1 MADTV
6 WLDVLPSL
14 TNFAKELSSG
24 ATSAA
29 DSAGKQSGDSW
40 SKAFSATASD
50 GGAQKIVDGLKKAS
64 VDAEKAVS
72 QETQAIAKARAS
84 QSDAAAK
91 VVEAE
96 AKLAA
101 ARKGDDAAKVEAAE
115 LRLQGARER
124 LDGATSKVEQTE
136 KSLAAASRNRKEV
149 SEQLADA
156 EGRLADSTK
165 EASDQ
170 AEKSGSVFD
179 RFKTYLFGTKDGS
192 EQTEGALN
200 KLGKAFSENAGKIAL
215 GVGGAAL
222 AAGKGLYEI
231 GATFDDVSDT
241 IRVGTGATGDALDGL
256 VEVATNV
263 GRTVP
268 AQFSEIGPVVADLNT
283 RLGLSGDTLQTV
295 ASQYL
300 EAGRILG
307 QDVDINQTSA
317 AFSAFKIAGDDVIG
331 GMDTLFRVSQ
341 ATGVS
346 MNDLASAVQDNAPA
360 MQNLGFTFEETASL
374 AGQLDKAGLESKT
387 TLAAMG
393 KGLVNLAK
401 DGEEPQEAFRRVTG
415 EIQDMIDAGDIAGAI
430 DLSSGVFGTKA
441 ANQFVGAVQDGSLAL
456 DDLVANVQ
464 ASDDTILGV
473 GEETSDFAESW
484 QLVKNNALA
493 ALEPLG
499 STVFNALG
507 DALSEAV
514 PYVTAFGD
522 WVTEHPNLVT
532 GLAIGVGVLA
542 AALGVAAAAQWAMN
556 FAMFASPI
564 TWILAGVVLVI
575 GVFVALWT
583 QVDGFRNFFLGA
595 WDAIKTAAGAVAD
608 WFTGT
613 LVPAFQ
619 GAWEGIKSAASA
631 VADWFTGTLVPWFQ
645 GAGERISGVFTAM
658 SEWVGARLQDIRDGG
673 QRVADFFTVDIPAA
687 FENAKNL
694 VLEKLTA
701 LRDSGIAAFEGLR
714 DGVGAAMD
722 GIRSAAATPV
732 NFVIDLV
739 WNNGL
744 RAMVQGVIDL
754 FGLGWELP
762 RVEPIA
768 LARGAIMGDGRQP
781 ILWNEVPGQREAYI
795 PINQSARSRDL
806 WVETGQLLGAIPM
819 AEGGIWPVAGTV
831 TSGYGNRV
839 GPFLGAEHHDGID
852 IGAPMGTPVVAAL
865 PGVVV
870 FAGWNGG
877 YGNQVTLDHGGGLS
891 TFYAHLASIAVSLGQ
906 MVELGQ
912 LLGGVGSTGLSTGP
926 HLHFGA
932 SMNGG
937 SIDPSGVVSGSVSG
951 GGATSGG
958 AGLLSI
964 IGRLGEFLDVLGGVG
979 DSQWAQVVGGS
990 MRGALGQF
998 GDWVRD
1004 KLFGWIGPGSNSSG
1018 SVVDMARAMAE
1029 GRGWTGAQWDAIDWI
1044 VQRESSWNPNAQN
1057 PMSTAY
1063 GLFQFLDCV
1072 PLDTE
1077 ILTREGWKRYD
1088 EVRPGDETLG
1098 YNAETGRTEWTVIRH
1113 VVIKGP
1119 QRVVRIESSRW
1130 SARVTP
1136 GHRWWTTRKVP
1147 VPPTGDFSECPEC
1160 GARGTKRG
1168 SFGDHRSLRVHRAKA
1183 HGVAARKPG
1192 TQKVGEFCR
1201 TDELT
1206 TAHDL
1211 VLAAP
1216 AEGGEGLPIT
1226 DVEAELLGWL
1236 AGDGHIHGDI
1246 DGTLTVTIYQSKP
1259 QFVARLRKL
1268 LVGIPHTE
1276 SSRHRNPSHLRAHSF
1291 YLHAGY
1297 ARDLLRRSGWI
1308 DQGPEQFVL
1317 QCSASQRAAWLGGV
1331 IGAEGCATEPQM
1343 RLPQNDG
1350 PIAEA
1355 IVLAV
1360 YMAGFRPSRRR
1371 PRPGFSSVT
1380 MSRPGQH
1387 VGMLTVSD
1395 ESVEP
1400 VWCVQT
1406 DLGTWTMRQGEQV
1419 SLTGNSTWATVGASK
1434 TSDPSAQIQAGL
1446 AYIAQR
1452 YGDPLNAQAFWQA
1465 NGWYDNGGLLDP
1477 GMTVAINGTGKTEK
1491 VLTDEQW
1498 ATMARLAASATT
1510 SQIDEDELARLI
1522 AEAVKSAL
1530 AGSQP
1535 TTETI
1540 QVVMDSRVVAE
1551 AVRKHNRGT
1560 GR

>member
-156 EGRLADSTK
+156 EGKLADSTK
-165 EASDQ
+165 EAGDQ

-179 RFKTYLFGTKDGS
+179 RFKTFLFGAKDGS

-200 KLGKAFSENAGKIAL
+200 KLGKAFSENSGKIAL

-231 GATFDDVSDT
+231 GSTFDDVSDT
-241 IRVGTGATGDALDGL
+241 IRVGTGATGGALDGL

-263 GRTVP
+263 GKTVP

-307 QDVDINQTSA
+307 QDVDINQTTA

-331 GMDTLFRVSQ
+331 GMDTLFQISQ

-346 MNDLASAVQDNAPA
+346 MNDLAAAVQDNAPA

-631 VADWFTGTLVPWFQ
+631 VADWFTGTLVPAFQAIWDGISAALSWLWHSVFEPIWDGIKTAVAIAVTAVIVVFEIWKTVLETVLAPIFDWLWHSVIEPVWNGIQAAITAVVDWFQ
-645 GAGERISGVFTAM
+645 NTAYPIFQTVVTAISDAFAWVRDRINDAFQWIQNNIIQPVIDWLVGVVVSNFTAF
-658 SEWVGARLQDIRDGG
+658 RDS
-673 QRVADFFTVDIPAA
+673 VVIIFD
-687 FENAKNL
+687 
-694 VLEKLTA
+694 A
-701 LRDSGIAAFEGLR
+701 LRDGIGAAWDWIKNNIVQPVVDWFQNTIVPAFTGFKDSVVQAFEAMRDGIETAWNAIKAIAAK
-714 DGVGAAMD
+714 
-722 GIRSAAATPV
+722 PV
-732 NFVIDLV
+732 EFVV
-739 WNNGL
+739 NS
-744 RAMVQGVIDL
+744 VIAPL
-754 FGLGWELP
+754 
-762 RVEPIA
+762 
-768 LARGAIMGDGRQP
+768 
-781 ILWNEVPGQREAYI
+781 
-795 PINQSARSRDL
+795 
-806 WVETGQLLGAIPM
+806 VETYNKVAGVFGVSAVDVPHFAAEY
-819 AEGGIWPVAGTV
+819 AEGGYTGPGGKKQPAGIVHAGEIVWSQENIAAHGGVAAVERLRLGRGYENGGLVMPVNAPV
-831 TSGYGNRV
+831 TSGYGYRIN
-839 GPFLGAEHHDGID
+839 PITGASELHDGID
-852 IGAPMGTPVVAAL
+852 YGAAAGTPVQNAAA
-865 PGVVV
+865 GIVT
-870 FAGWNGG
+870 FAGLNDG
-877 YGNQVTLDHGGGLS
+877 YGNFVQVNSGTFSL
-891 TFYAHLASIAVSLGQ
+891 FYAHLASIATQVGA
-906 MVELGQ
+906 Q
-912 LLGGVGSTGLSTGP
+912 LAAGALVGLVGSTGMSTGP
-926 HLHFGA
+926 HLHLGA
-932 SMNGG
+932 KNASGG
-937 SIDPSGVVSGSVSG
+937 SVDPSTILGGAIPGGGGSGFDFMGIISEIQGLLGVMGDLGDSPWVQMVKGAGTSLINSAVDWVKSKIGGLLSVFSGSSGVVDGSVQ
-951 GGATSGG
+951 
-958 AGLLSI
+958 
-964 IGRLGEFLDVLGGVG
+964 DV
-979 DSQWAQVVGGS
+979 AQQL
-990 MRGALGQF
+990 AAQ
-998 GDWVRD
+998 
-1004 KLFGWIGPGSNSSG
+1004 
-1018 SVVDMARAMAE
+1018 
-1029 GRGWTGAQWDAIDWI
+1029 RGWTGEQWAALDWI
-1044 VQRESSWNPNAQN
+1044 VQHESSWNPTAQN
-1057 PMSTAY
+1057 PTSTAY
-1063 GLFQFLDCV
+1063 GLFQFLD
-1072 PLDTE
+1072 
-1077 ILTREGWKRYD
+1077 
-1088 EVRPGDETLG
+1088 
-1098 YNAETGRTEWTVIRH
+1098 
-1113 VVIKGP
+1113 
-1119 QRVVRIESSRW
+1119 
-1130 SARVTP
+1130 
-1136 GHRWWTTRKVP
+1136 
-1147 VPPTGDFSECPEC
+1147 
-1160 GARGTKRG
+1160 
-1168 SFGDHRSLRVHRAKA
+1168 
-1183 HGVAARKPG
+1183 
-1192 TQKVGEFCR
+1192 
-1201 TDELT
+1201 
-1206 TAHDL
+1206 
-1211 VLAAP
+1211 
-1216 AEGGEGLPIT
+1216 
-1226 DVEAELLGWL
+1226 
-1236 AGDGHIHGDI
+1236 
-1246 DGTLTVTIYQSKP
+1246 
-1259 QFVARLRKL
+1259 
-1268 LVGIPHTE
+1268 
-1276 SSRHRNPSHLRAHSF
+1276 
-1291 YLHAGY
+1291 
-1297 ARDLLRRSGWI
+1297 
-1308 DQGPEQFVL
+1308 
-1317 QCSASQRAAWLGGV
+1317 
-1331 IGAEGCATEPQM
+1331 
-1343 RLPQNDG
+1343 
-1350 PIAEA
+1350 
-1355 IVLAV
+1355 
-1360 YMAGFRPSRRR
+1360 
-1371 PRPGFSSVT
+1371 
-1380 MSRPGQH
+1380 
-1387 VGMLTVSD
+1387 
-1395 ESVEP
+1395 
-1400 VWCVQT
+1400 
-1406 DLGTWTMRQGEQV
+1406 
-1419 SLTGNSTWATVGASK
+1419 STWATVGASK

-1452 YGDPLNAQAFWQA
+1452 YGNPLNAQAFWQA

-1540 QVVMDSRVVAE
+1540 QVVMDSKVVAE
-1551 AVRKHNRGT
+1551 AVRKHNRST
-1560 GR
+1560 GK

>member
-64 VDAEKAVS
+64 ADAEKAVNT
-72 QETQAIAKARAS
+72 ETQNIAKARAA
-84 QSDAAAK
+84 QRDAAAK

-96 AKLAA
+96 DKLAK
-101 ARKGDDAAKVEAAE
+101 ARTGNDAAKVEAAE
-115 LRLQGARER
+115 LRLEAARDR
-124 LDGATSKVEQTE
+124 LEGATAKTEQTE
-136 KSLAAASRNRKEV
+136 KSLAAASANRKEV
-149 SEQLADA
+149 AAQLADA
-156 EGRLADSTK
+156 EGKLADSTK
-165 EASDQ
+165 EAGDQ

-179 RFKTYLFGTKDGS
+179 RFKTFLFGAKDGS

-200 KLGKAFSENAGKIAL
+200 KLGKAFSENSGKIAL

-231 GATFDDVSDT
+231 GSTFDDVSDT

-263 GRTVP
+263 GKTVP

-307 QDVDINQTSA
+307 QDVDINQTTA

-331 GMDTLFRVSQ
+331 GMDTLFQISQ

-346 MNDLASAVQDNAPA
+346 MNDLAAAVQDNAPA

-415 EIQDMIDAGDIAGAI
+415 EIQDMIGAGDIAGAI

-631 VADWFTGTLVPWFQ
+631 VADWFTGTLVPAFQAIWDGISAALSWLWHSVFEPIWDGIKTAVAIAVTAVIVVFEIWKTVLETVLAPIFDWLWHSVIEPVWNGIQAAITAVVDWFQ
-645 GAGERISGVFTAM
+645 NTAYPIFQTVVTAISDAFAWVRDRINDAFQWIQNNIIQPVIDWLVGVVVSNFTAF
-658 SEWVGARLQDIRDGG
+658 RDS
-673 QRVADFFTVDIPAA
+673 VVIIFD
-687 FENAKNL
+687 
-694 VLEKLTA
+694 A
-701 LRDSGIAAFEGLR
+701 LRDGIGAAWDWIKNNIVQPVVDWFQNTIVPAFTGFKDNVVQAFEAMR
-714 DGVGAAMD
+714 DGIGTAWNA
-722 GIRSAAATPV
+722 IKELAAAPV
-732 NFVIDLV
+732 RFVVNTVIAPMVETFNTVGTQFGID
-739 WNNGL
+739 
-744 RAMVQGVIDL
+744 
-754 FGLGWELP
+754 
-762 RVEPIA
+762 
-768 LARGAIMGDGRQP
+768 AIPVPHVDFAEGGFSRDAQIGTAP
-781 ILWNEVPGQREAYI
+781 ILWAEAGPEAYI
-795 PINQSARSRDL
+795 PLSPSKRTRS
-806 WVETGQLLGAIPM
+806 VEIWAQTGQILGVLPM
-819 AEGGIWPVAGTV
+819 ADGGIWPVAGSV
-831 TSGYGNRV
+831 SSGYGNRV
-839 GPFLGAEHHDGID
+839 GPFFGAEFHDGID
-852 IGAPMGTPVVAAL
+852 IAAAL
-865 PGVVV
+865 GTEVRAALAGIVN
-870 FAGWNGG
+870 FAGVNGG
-877 YGNQVTLDHGGGLS
+877 YGNMVRVDHGGGLQ
-891 TFYAHLASIAVSLGQ
+891 TFYAHLSQILTQVGA
-906 MVELGQ
+906 MVEAGSLIG
-912 LLGGVGSTGLSTGP
+912 LVGSTGASTGP

-932 SMNGG
+932 SLNGA
-937 SIDPSGVVSGSVSG
+937 SVDPSTVVSGDAI
-951 GGATSGG
+951 GGAFGG
-958 AGLLSI
+958 
-964 IGRLGEFLDVLGGVG
+964 LGID
-979 DSQWAQVVGGS
+979 
-990 MRGALGQF
+990 
-998 GDWVRD
+998 
-1004 KLFGWIGPGSNSSG
+1004 LFGKIGEWISSLAEGIGSSPFAQMIGGMGRALLDGLKAWVTDKIGSAFSMFSGSSANADG
-1018 SVVDMARAMAE
+1018 SVVAMAQQMAAQ
-1029 GRGWTGAQWDAIDWI
+1029 RGWAGEQWSALDWI
-1044 VQRESSWNPNAQN
+1044 VQHESSWNPTAQN
-1057 PMSTAY
+1057 PTSTAY
-1063 GLFQFLDCV
+1063 GLFQFLD
-1072 PLDTE
+1072 
-1077 ILTREGWKRYD
+1077 
-1088 EVRPGDETLG
+1088 
-1098 YNAETGRTEWTVIRH
+1098 
-1113 VVIKGP
+1113 
-1119 QRVVRIESSRW
+1119 
-1130 SARVTP
+1130 
-1136 GHRWWTTRKVP
+1136 
-1147 VPPTGDFSECPEC
+1147 
-1160 GARGTKRG
+1160 
-1168 SFGDHRSLRVHRAKA
+1168 
-1183 HGVAARKPG
+1183 
-1192 TQKVGEFCR
+1192 
-1201 TDELT
+1201 
-1206 TAHDL
+1206 
-1211 VLAAP
+1211 
-1216 AEGGEGLPIT
+1216 
-1226 DVEAELLGWL
+1226 
-1236 AGDGHIHGDI
+1236 
-1246 DGTLTVTIYQSKP
+1246 
-1259 QFVARLRKL
+1259 
-1268 LVGIPHTE
+1268 
-1276 SSRHRNPSHLRAHSF
+1276 
-1291 YLHAGY
+1291 
-1297 ARDLLRRSGWI
+1297 
-1308 DQGPEQFVL
+1308 
-1317 QCSASQRAAWLGGV
+1317 
-1331 IGAEGCATEPQM
+1331 
-1343 RLPQNDG
+1343 
-1350 PIAEA
+1350 
-1355 IVLAV
+1355 
-1360 YMAGFRPSRRR
+1360 
-1371 PRPGFSSVT
+1371 
-1380 MSRPGQH
+1380 
-1387 VGMLTVSD
+1387 
-1395 ESVEP
+1395 
-1400 VWCVQT
+1400 
-1406 DLGTWTMRQGEQV
+1406 
-1419 SLTGNSTWATVGASK
+1419 STWATVGASK

-1452 YGDPLNAQAFWQA
+1452 YGNPLNAQAFWQA

-1551 AVRKHNRGT
+1551 AVRKHNRST
-1560 GR
+1560 GK